1 MQRDR
6 EKRTFL
12 GWIRRLVF
20 VLPVWRKLSMV
31 AASCQMLFG
40 EPAASANLRAQPTHV
55 TFCFQENAAR
65 AQIFCCDGVTD
76 LSRWRAKRSAA
87 TNACSFHRLTL
98 CTASASEQK
107 KREKAPCSCWAKF
120 QSAAARGRHSQ
131 QLCLTCLVYFFLT
144 KSKNHTSG

>member
-1 MQRDR
+1 MQTKRER
-6 EKRTFL
+6 EKRTYL

-20 VLPVWRKLSMV
+20 VLPVWRKLSKV
-31 AASCQMLFG
+31 AASCQM
-40 EPAASANLRAQPTHV
+40 PAASANLRARPTHV

-107 KREKAPCSCWAKF
+107 NEKRLPALAG
-120 QSAAARGRHSQ
+120 QSSRVPQPEGATLSSSA
-131 QLCLTCLVYFFLT
+131 
-144 KSKNHTSG
+144 